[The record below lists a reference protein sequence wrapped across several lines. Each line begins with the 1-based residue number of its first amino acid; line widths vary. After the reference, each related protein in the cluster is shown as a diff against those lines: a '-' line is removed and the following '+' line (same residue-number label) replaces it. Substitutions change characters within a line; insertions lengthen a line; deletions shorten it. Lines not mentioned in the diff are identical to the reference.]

1 MLLIAFLLIPF
12 IALLAQVF
20 GWQADSFDLN
30 DPEAARAKYAEITA
44 IESFSEQGRAWCS
57 LTEREVRAIAR
68 HTEMSNI
75 VTTTTHTSSA
85 GEVTTNAIV
94 EPAPNQDEL
103 VEGAVKQTSDSC
115 RYNVWAN
122 FEKLQTVT
130 DEEGWAELLCQLT
143 REEAATLIRFLS
155 VGGYTEVIEV
165 ATSSDGSS
173 TETKVSR
180 PPERV
185 DESDV
190 AAGLEELSAEC
201 GWEGGQERP

>member
-1 MLLIAFLLIPF
+1 MLFIAFLIFPF

-75 VTTTTHTSSA
+75 VTITTHTSSA

-201 GWEGGQERP
+201 GREGGQERP

>member
-1 MLLIAFLLIPF
+1 
-12 IALLAQVF
+12 
-20 GWQADSFDLN
+20 
-30 DPEAARAKYAEITA
+30 
-44 IESFSEQGRAWCS
+44 
-57 LTEREVRAIAR
+57 
-68 HTEMSNI
+68 MSNI

-85 GEVTTNAIV
+85 GEVTTSTV
-94 EPAPNQDEL
+94 VKPAPNQDEL
-103 VEGAVKQTSDSC
+103 VEEAVKQTSDSC

-155 VGGYTEVIEV
+155 GGYTEVIEV

-173 TETKVSR
+173 IETTVST

-185 DESDV
+185 DESEV
-190 AAGLEELSAEC
+190 AAGLEALSAEC
-201 GWEGGQERP
+201 GWEGG

>member
-1 MLLIAFLLIPF
+1 LNCAKP
-12 IALLAQVF
+12 
-20 GWQADSFDLN
+20 SFDLS
-30 DPEAARAKYAEITA
+30 DPETARAKYAEITA

-57 LTEREVRAIAR
+57 LTEREVRAIAG

-75 VTTTTHTSSA
+75 VTTTTHTGSA
-85 GEVTTNAIV
+85 GEVTTSTVV

-103 VEGAVKQTSDSC
+103 VERAVKQTSDSC

-122 FEKLQTVT
+122 IEKLQTVT
-130 DEEGWAELLCQLT
+130 DEEGWAELLCQLA

-180 PPERV
+180 PPDRV

>member
-1 MLLIAFLLIPF
+1 M
-12 IALLAQVF
+12 ALLAQVF
-20 GWQADSFDLN
+20 GWQADSFDLK
-30 DPEAARAKYAEITA
+30 DPEAARAKYEEITG
-44 IESFSEQGRAWCS
+44 IESFSEQGQAWCS

-75 VTTTTHTSSA
+75 VTTTIQTSSA
-85 GEVTTNAIV
+85 GEVTANTVV

-103 VEGAVKQTSDSC
+103 VERAVKQTSDSC

-155 VGGYTEVIEV
+155 VGYTEVIEV

-173 TETKVSR
+173 TETTVSS
-180 PPERV
+180 PPEQV
-185 DESDV
+185 DEGKV
-190 AAGLEELSAEC
+190 AAGLEALSAEC
-201 GWEGGQERP
+201 GWDGG

>member
-30 DPEAARAKYAEITA
+30 DPEAARAKYADITA

-85 GEVTTNAIV
+85 GEVSTNAIV

-122 FEKLQTVT
+122 IEKLQTVT

-143 REEAATLIRFLS
+143 REEATTLIRFLS